1 MHAEAS
7 LTPPAIHRM
16 RRTPPLSATSAR
28 IRPPVF
34 AELQSRIDALAA
46 RGTELVP
53 LQIGDTWLAP
63 PEAASRALGTTD
75 GADASI
81 YRYGSTAGV
90 AALREAVAHVVRRH
104 GLDVDPLE
112 EVLIGNGGTH
122 ALFCA
127 ARAVLDAGDEV
138 LMASPYW
145 PLAPGIFTSCGA
157 VPVDVALTQRLYDAH
172 DALDAGAV
180 FAAAIGPRTKAIYL
194 ISPNNPDGK
203 VLTKAQL
210 ESIAAV
216 AREHDLWVFSDEVY
230 ADTVFEGEHVS
241 IATLPD
247 MRDRTIVLHS
257 MSKSHALAGCR
268 VGFAVAPP
276 PVVAS
281 ARRVSTHSA
290 FNVSLVMQRAALAAL
305 GDEAFPRAAKATYR
319 DARDRAMNA
328 LAGAPVKVH
337 RAEGATYLFLDFA
350 PAFEAMGPERAGERP
365 LIALLERAVDRG
377 VLLAPGDAFGTGYDT
392 CARLCTTAVPAERVL
407 VGIERLL
414 DALDAMRAGKP

>member
-1 MHAEAS
+1 
-7 LTPPAIHRM
+7 M
-16 RRTPPLSATSAR
+16 RRTPPLSSTAAR

-34 AELQSRIDALAA
+34 AELQARIDRLAA

-63 PEAASRALGTTD
+63 PEAASRALGATD
-75 GADASI
+75 GTDASI
-81 YRYGSTAGV
+81 YRYGATGGLP
-90 AALREAVAHVVRRH
+90 ALREAIAHVVRRH
-104 GLDVDPLE
+104 GLDVDPVE
-112 EVLIGNGGTH
+112 EVLVGNGGTH

-138 LMASPYW
+138 LLASPYW
-145 PLAPGIFTSCGA
+145 PLAPGIFHACGA
-157 VPVDVALTQRLYDAH
+157 VPTDVALTQRLYADES
-172 DALDAGAV
+172 LDAGAI
-180 FAAAIGPRTKAIYL
+180 FAAAIGPQTKAIYL

-203 VLTKAQL
+203 VLSRRHLTQ
-210 ESIAAV
+210 IAAV
-216 AREHDLWVFSDEVY
+216 AIEHDLWVFSDEVY
-230 ADTVFEGEHVS
+230 AAAVFDAEHVS
-241 IATLPD
+241 IASLPG

-268 VGFAVAPP
+268 VGFVIAPG

-281 ARRVSTHSA
+281 GRRVSTHSA
-290 FNVSLVMQRAALAAL
+290 FNVSVVMQRAAVAAL
-305 GDEAFPRAAKATYR
+305 SDEAFPRVANATYR

-328 LAGAPVKVH
+328 LAGAPVLVP

-350 PAFEAMGPERAGERP
+350 PAFDAMGPERAGERP

-377 VLLAPGDAFGTGYDT
+377 VLLAPGYAFGSGYDT
-392 CARLCTTAVPAERVL
+392 CARLCTTAVPVERVL
-407 VGIERLL
+407 VGIERLR

>member
-1 MHAEAS
+1 
-7 LTPPAIHRM
+7 M
-16 RRTPPLSATSAR
+16 RRTPPLSTTAAR

-34 AELQSRIDALAA
+34 AELQSRIDRLAA
-46 RGTELVP
+46 KGTELVP

-63 PEAASRALGTTD
+63 PEAASRALGATD
-75 GADASI
+75 GGDTSI
-81 YRYGSTAGV
+81 YRYGATAGLP
-90 AALREAVAHVVRRH
+90 ALREAIAHVVRKH
-104 GLDVDPLE
+104 GLDVDAE
-112 EVLIGNGGTH
+112 SEVLVGNGGTH

-127 ARAVLDAGDEV
+127 ARAILDAGDEV

-157 VPVDVALTQRLYDAH
+157 VAIDVPLTQRLYDSH
-172 DALDAGAV
+172 DELDAGAV

-203 VLTKAQL
+203 TLSRVQL
-210 ESIAAV
+210 ERIAAV

-230 ADTVFEGEHVS
+230 ADTVFDGEHVS
-241 IATLPD
+241 IATLPE
-247 MRDRTIVLHS
+247 MRDRTVVLHS

-268 VGFAVAPP
+268 IGFALAPP
-276 PVVAS
+276 AVVAS

-290 FNVSLVMQRAALAAL
+290 FNVSVVMQRAALAAL
-305 GDEAFPRAAKATYR
+305 GDDAFPRAAKATYR
-319 DARDRAMNA
+319 DARDRALAA
-328 LAGAPVKVH
+328 LSGAPVKVH
-337 RAEGATYLFLDFA
+337 RADGATYLFLDFA

-377 VLLAPGDAFGTGYDT
+377 VLLAPGDAFGAGYDT
-392 CARLCTTAVPAERVL
+392 CARLCTTAVPIARVL
-407 VGIERLL
+407 VGIGRLL

>member
-1 MHAEAS
+1 
-7 LTPPAIHRM
+7 M
-16 RRTPPLSATSAR
+16 RRTPPLSSTAAR

-34 AELQSRIDALAA
+34 ADLQARIDRLAA
-46 RGTELVP
+46 RGEQLVP

-63 PEAASRALGTTD
+63 PDGASRTLGSID

-81 YRYGSTAGV
+81 YRYGHTAGV
-90 AALREAVAHVVRRH
+90 AALREAIGHVVRRH
-104 GLDVDPLE
+104 GLDVDPAD

-122 ALFCA
+122 ALFCV

-145 PLAPGIFTSCGA
+145 PLAPGIFVSCGA
-157 VPVDVALTQRLYDAH
+157 VPIEVPLTQRLYADAGGT
-172 DALDAGAV
+172 LDAGAL

-203 VLTKAQL
+203 VLSRHQL
-210 ESIAAV
+210 ERIAAV
-216 AREHDLWVFSDEVY
+216 ACEHDLWVFSDEVY

-241 IATLPD
+241 IASLPG

-268 VGFAVAPP
+268 VGFAVAPAA
-276 PVVAS
+276 VVAS
-281 ARRVSTHSA
+281 GRRVSTHSA
-290 FNVSLVMQRAALAAL
+290 FNVSIVMQRAALAAL
-305 GDEAFPRAAKATYR
+305 ADDAFPRAAKEIYR
-319 DARDRAMNA
+319 DARDRAHAA
-328 LAGAPVKVH
+328 LAGAPVTVH
-337 RAEGATYLFLDFA
+337 RSDGATYLFVDFA
-350 PAFEAMGPERAGERP
+350 PAFAAMGPERAGERP

-377 VLLAPGDAFGTGYDT
+377 VLLAPGDAFGAGYDT
-392 CARLCTTAVPAERVL
+392 CARLCTTAVPIDRVL